1 MGGMCVGRSHQQR
14 LVIHWTYD
22 KSELDS
28 KASPRHSS
36 GGEAATCPPSSG
48 PRCVCRD
55 AHPDTEGLFPQMP
68 RVSSSGRCG
77 DPGATV
83 TTCHKPGESQQQ
95 RFFSHSSGHWKYKLK
110 VWLVPA
116 GTSGNL
122 PWPLLASLVSRNPWH
137 PWTWGCITPTSASI
151 VTWLLLCV
159 CVQIS
164 LFL

>member
-1 MGGMCVGRSHQQR
+1 MGRSHQQR
-14 LVIHWTYD
+14 LVIHWTYN

-36 GGEAATCPPSSG
+36 GGEAAACPPSSA
-48 PRCVCRD
+48 PRRVCRD

-68 RVSSSGRCG
+68 HVSSSDRCRG
-77 DPGATV
+77 PGVTV
-83 TTCHKPGESQQQ
+83 TACHKPGGSQQQ
-95 RFFSHSSGHWKYKLK
+95 RFLSRSSGLWKYKMK

-122 PWPLLASLVSRNPWH
+122 PWPLPASLVSRNPWR
-137 PWTWGCITPTSASI
+137 PFTWGCITPTSASI
-151 VTWLLLCV
+151 IMWLLLCV
-159 CVQIS
+159 SVHIS